1 MDNINDLSYKIIG
14 CVFNVYNHLGPGLLE
29 SVYEKALMYELKKQG
44 LKARNQEL
52 VDVIYDGEPLGLELR
67 LDVIVED
74 TIVLELKSVEKL
86 LPVHSKQLYTYLK
99 LTDKRLGLLI
109 NFNVSNIAKEGI
121 TRIAKHLE

>member
-121 TRIAKHLE
+121 TRIANHLE